1 MVKKINL
8 TDTSSAPPSNV
19 DMDVKELEA
28 SIGPIMNTL
37 GQIDWKLWE
46 IYKTCKRFE
55 KLFEADQVTLD
66 E

>member
-19 DMDVKELEA
+19 DMDVEELEA
-28 SIGPIMNTL
+28 SIEPIMNTL

>member
-19 DMDVKELEA
+19 DMDVEELEA

-37 GQIDWKLWE
+37 GQMDWKLWE

-55 KLFEADQVTLD
+55 KLFEADQIILD

>member
-8 TDTSSAPPSNV
+8 TDTSDNPPSNV
-19 DMDVKELEA
+19 DMDAKELEA

-37 GQIDWKLWE
+37 GQMDWKLWE

-55 KLFEADQVTLD
+55 KLFEADNITLD

>member
-8 TDTSSAPPSNV
+8 TDTSSPSTATPTT
-19 DMDVKELEA
+19 EA
-28 SIGPIMNTL
+28 GGTDIGPILDLL
-37 GQIDWKLWE
+37 GQVDWKLWE

-66 E
+66 DD

>member
-8 TDTSSAPPSNV
+8 IDTSSAPPSNV
-19 DMDVKELEA
+19 DMDVEELEA

-37 GQIDWKLWE
+37 GQMDWKLWE

>member
-19 DMDVKELEA
+19 DMDVEELEA

>member
-8 TDTSSAPPSNV
+8 NDPSNV
-19 DMDVKELEA
+19 DMDVEELEA
-28 SIGPIMNTL
+28 SIEPIMNTL
-37 GQIDWKLWE
+37 GQMDWKLWE

>member
-19 DMDVKELEA
+19 DTDVEELEA

-37 GQIDWKLWE
+37 GQMDWKLWE

>member
-8 TDTSSAPPSNV
+8 TDTSSTANSTTEERGT
-19 DMDVKELEA
+19 D
-28 SIGPIMNTL
+28 IGPILDLL
-37 GQIDWKLWE
+37 GQVDWKLWE

-66 E
+66 DD

>member
-8 TDTSSAPPSNV
+8 NDPTITPSNV
-19 DMDVKELEA
+19 DMDVEELEA
-28 SIGPIMNTL
+28 SIEPIMNTL
-37 GQIDWKLWE
+37 AQIDWKLWE

-66 E
+66 DD

>member
-1 MVKKINL
+1 
-8 TDTSSAPPSNV
+8 
-19 DMDVKELEA
+19 MDVEELEA

-37 GQIDWKLWE
+37 GQMDWKLWE

>member
-8 TDTSSAPPSNV
+8 TDTSSPSTATSTT
-19 DMDVKELEA
+19 EA
-28 SIGPIMNTL
+28 GGTDIGPILDLL
-37 GQIDWKLWE
+37 GQVDWKLWE

-66 E
+66 DD